1 MNYPVWQLPFPG
13 GILIALVAV
22 THVFVSHFA
31 IGGGAFLVL
40 TERRAYRENDPSLLA
55 YVRKHSR
62 FFALLTLVFGALT
75 GVGIWFTIGLV
86 SPEATSSLIHT
97 FVWGWAIEWVFFF
110 VEIISAII
118 YAKSWD
124 KLPAREHLI
133 VGWIYLVAAWLSLV
147 VINGIITFM
156 LTPGTWLQTKRFA
169 DGFFN
174 PTYFPSL
181 LLRTAICI
189 LLAGA
194 FGLVTVGRQKSAE
207 REPGAPTSPTLAC
220 GGGEPGPP
228 TSPMLACWGGRDKIV
243 RWAAQWIVLGALLLP
258 PLAVWYYHSIPE
270 FSRAYLAGRLPVA
283 QHLARGGLAFAALAM
298 LGALVFGVW
307 KPRWMRMP
315 QIVIL
320 LVLGFGV
327 IASFEYLREL
337 VRKPWAINDYIYA
350 NDVRAEAIERYRET
364 GMLKAA
370 KFLVSED
377 PDSAAYGQNI
387 FAIQCARCHSI
398 DGERAMRPRV
408 RGWDAGFASDM
419 LAHLE
424 VTRGTMPR
432 FAGNEQ
438 DRAAL
443 GRYLASLNPA
453 LTSAASAPKEYGR
466 QIFEIRCGSCHTIDG
481 PFRPLKNALRGAGA
495 EQIEAL
501 LPVLDSMSPNMPHF
515 SAPDSQ
521 AHALAGYM
529 AHALAEEPAKEAR

>member
-1 MNYPVWQLPFPG
+1 VNYPVWQLPFPG

-22 THVFVSHFA
+22 IHVFVSHFA

-40 TERRAYRENDPSLLA
+40 SERRAYRENDPSLLA
-55 YVRKHSR
+55 YVRRHSR
-62 FFALLTLVFGALT
+62 FFALLTLVFGTLT

-124 KLPAREHLI
+124 KLPARDHLI

-156 LTPGTWLQTKRFA
+156 LTPGDWLQTKRFA

-181 LLRTAICI
+181 LLRMAICI

-194 FGLVTVGRQKSAE
+194 FGLVTVGRRKSAE
-207 REPGAPTSPTLAC
+207 
-220 GGGEPGPP
+220 
-228 TSPMLACWGGRDKIV
+228 RDKIV
-243 RWAAQWIVLGALLLP
+243 RWAAQWMVLGALLLP
-258 PLAVWYYHSIPE
+258 PFAAWYYHSIPE
-270 FSRAYLAGRLPVA
+270 FSRAYLAGRLPIA
-283 QHLARGGLAFAALAM
+283 QHIARGGLAFAALAM

-307 KPRWMRMP
+307 KPRWMRMS
-315 QIVIL
+315 QIAIL
-320 LVLGFGV
+320 LVLSFGV

-337 VRKPWAINDYIYA
+337 VRKPWAIPGYIYA
-350 NDVRAEAIERYRET
+350 NDVRAESVERYREA
-364 GMLKAA
+364 GMLTTA
-370 KFLVSED
+370 KFLLSED
-377 PDSAAYGQNI
+377 PASAAYGQNI
-387 FAIQCARCHSI
+387 FAAQCGKCHSL
-398 DGERAMRPRV
+398 DGSRGMRPRV
-408 RGWDAGFASDM
+408 RGWDAGFASDII
-419 LAHLE
+419 AHLE

-453 LTSAASAPKEYGR
+453 LTPAAGATGAPDKPETGLLGWTAG
-466 QIFEIRCGSCHTIDG
+466 QQVFQTRCGSCHTIDG
-481 PFRPLKNALRGAGA
+481 PFRPLKNALRGASA
-495 EQIEAL
+495 DQIEAL
-501 LPVLDSMSPNMPHF
+501 LPVLDSMSPNMPRF

-529 AHALAEEPAKEAR
+529 AHALADEPAKEVR

>member
-40 TERRAYRENDPSLLA
+40 SERRAYRENDASLLA

-110 VEIISAII
+110 VEIISAIV

-124 KLPAREHLI
+124 KLPARDHLI

-156 LTPGTWLQTKRFA
+156 LTPGDWLRTKHFA

-189 LLAGA
+189 FLAGI
-194 FGLVTVGRQKSAE
+194 FGLLTVGRKSDA
-207 REPGAPTSPTLAC
+207 REKL
-220 GGGEPGPP
+220 
-228 TSPMLACWGGRDKIV
+228 V
-243 RWAAQWIVLGALLLP
+243 RWAAQWIVLGSLLLP
-258 PLAVWYYHSIPE
+258 PLAAWYYRSIPG
-270 FSRAYLAGRLPVA
+270 FSKAYLTGRLPAAEHV
-283 QHLARGGLAFAALAM
+283 ARGSIAFAALA
-298 LGALVFGVW
+298 LLVALLFGVW
-307 KPRWMRMP
+307 KPRWMRTP

-327 IASFEYLREL
+327 IGSFEYLREL
-337 VRKPWAINDYIYA
+337 VRKPWAIVDYIYA
-350 NDVRAEAIERYRET
+350 NDVRADAVDHYREA
-364 GMLKAA
+364 GILKTA
-370 KFLVSED
+370 KFLLSED
-377 PDSAAYGQNI
+377 PDSPAYGKNI
-387 FAIQCARCHSI
+387 FLAQCARCHSI

-408 RGWDAGFASDM
+408 RGWDKRFAADM
-419 LAHLE
+419 AAHLE

-438 DRAAL
+438 DRVAL
-443 GRYLASLNPA
+443 GRYLASLNPPV
-453 LTSAASAPKEYGR
+453 AAAAGPSLRPHG
-466 QIFEIRCGSCHTIDG
+466 QQVFQTRCGSCHTING
-481 PFRPLKNALRGAGA
+481 SFRPLANALRGAGA

-515 SAPDSQ
+515 SASEAD
-521 AHALAGYM
+521 AHAMAAYM
-529 AHALAEEPAKEAR
+529 AHALAEPPAKEGR

>member
-22 THVFVSHFA
+22 IHVFVSHFA

-40 TERRAYRENDPSLLA
+40 SERRAYRENDPSLLA

-62 FFALLTLVFGALT
+62 FFALLTLVFGTLT

-124 KLPAREHLI
+124 KLPARDHLI

-156 LTPGTWLQTKRFA
+156 LTPGDWLQTKRFA

-181 LLRTAICI
+181 LLRMAICI

-194 FGLVTVGRQKSAE
+194 FGLVTVGRRKSAE
-207 REPGAPTSPTLAC
+207 
-220 GGGEPGPP
+220 
-228 TSPMLACWGGRDKIV
+228 RDKIV
-243 RWAAQWIVLGALLLP
+243 RWAAQWMVLGALLLP
-258 PLAVWYYHSIPE
+258 PLAAWYYHCIPDI
-270 FSRAYLAGRLPVA
+270 SKAYLAGRLPVA
-283 QHLARGGLAFAALAM
+283 QHIARGGLAFAALAM

-307 KPRWMRMP
+307 KPRWMRIP
-315 QIVIL
+315 QIAIL

-327 IASFEYLREL
+327 IASFEFLREL
-337 VRKPWAINDYIYA
+337 VRKPWAITGYIYA
-350 NDVRAEAIERYRET
+350 NDVRAESIERYREA

-377 PDSAAYGQNI
+377 PNSAAYGQNI
-387 FAIQCARCHSI
+387 FAVQCGKCHSI
-398 DGERAMRPRV
+398 DGQRGMRPRV
-408 RGWDAGFASDM
+408 LGWDAGFASDM

-424 VTRGTMPR
+424 VSRGTMPR

-438 DRAAL
+438 DRAVL
-443 GRYLASLNPA
+443 GRYLASLNPT
-453 LTSAASAPKEYGR
+453 LTPATGAAG
-466 QIFEIRCGSCHTIDG
+466 QQVFQTRCGSCHTIDG
-481 PFRPLKNALRGAGA
+481 PFRPLKNALRGASA
-495 EQIEAL
+495 DQIEAL
-501 LPVLDSMSPNMPHF
+501 LPVLDSMSPNMPRF

-529 AHALAEEPAKEAR
+529 AHALADEPAKEVS

>member
-1 MNYPVWQLPFPG
+1 VNYPVWQLPFPG

-31 IGGGAFLVL
+31 IGGGAYLVL
-40 TERRAYRENDPSLLA
+40 SERRAYRENDHFLLA

-62 FFALLTLVFGALT
+62 FFALLTLVFGAIS

-110 VEIISAII
+110 VEIVSAIV

-124 KLPAREHLI
+124 KLPARDHMI
-133 VGWIYLVAAWLSLV
+133 VGWIYLVAAWLSLA
-147 VINGIITFM
+147 VINGIVTFM
-156 LTPGTWLQTKRFA
+156 LTPGSWLQTRRFA

-189 LLAGA
+189 LLAGI
-194 FGLVTVGRQKSAE
+194 FGLVTVGRSPGAE
-207 REPGAPTSPTLAC
+207 R
-220 GGGEPGPP
+220 
-228 TSPMLACWGGRDKIV
+228 DKLV
-243 RWAAQWIVLGALLLP
+243 RWAARWMILGALLLP
-258 PLAVWYYHSIPE
+258 PLAAWYYHAIPA
-270 FSRAYLAGRLPVA
+270 FSKAYLAGRLLAA
-283 QHLARGGLAFAALAM
+283 QHVARGGIGLVALVL

-307 KPRWMRMP
+307 KPSWMRAP

-320 LVLGFGV
+320 LLLGFGV
-327 IASFEYLREL
+327 IGSFEYLREL
-337 VRKPWAINDYIYA
+337 VRKPWAITDYIYA
-350 NDVRAEAIERYRET
+350 NDVRAESVDRYRAS
-364 GMLKAA
+364 GVLQIA
-370 KFLVSED
+370 KFTLSED
-377 PDSAAYGQNI
+377 AGSPAYGKDL
-387 FAIQCARCHSI
+387 FLFQCARCHSI

-408 RGWDAGFASDM
+408 LGWDARFAADM
-419 LAHLE
+419 VAHLE

-443 GRYLASLNPA
+443 GRYLASLNPPPN
-453 LTSAASAPKEYGR
+453 ASVPLSGE
-466 QIFEIRCGSCHTIDG
+466 QVFQVRCGNCHTING
-481 PFRPLKNALRGAGA
+481 QFRPLANALRGAGA

-501 LPVLDSMSPNMPHF
+501 LPVLDSMSPNMPPF
-515 SAPDSQ
+515 SASD
-521 AHALAGYM
+521 AETHALSAYM
-529 AHALAEEPAKEAR
+529 ARELAEPPANHPSGPKAGSPGTPEENR

>member
-1 MNYPVWQLPFPG
+1 VPARAAEEHPVNYPVWQLPFPG

-31 IGGGAFLVL
+31 VGGGAFLVL
-40 TERRAYRENDPSLLA
+40 SERRAYRENDLSLLA

-62 FFALLTLVFGALT
+62 FFALLTLVFGALS

-110 VEIISAII
+110 VEIIAAIV

-124 KLPAREHLI
+124 KLPARDHLA

-156 LTPGTWLQTKRFA
+156 LTPGSWLQTKRFA

-189 LLAGA
+189 FLAGA
-194 FGLVTVGRQKSAE
+194 FGLVTAGRS
-207 REPGAPTSPTLAC
+207 PGEA
-220 GGGEPGPP
+220 
-228 TSPMLACWGGRDKIV
+228 RDKVV
-243 RWAAQWIVLGALLLP
+243 RWAAQWMAVGALLLP
-258 PLAVWYYHSIPE
+258 PLAAWYYHAIPG
-270 FSRAYLAGRLPVA
+270 FSKAYLGGRLLAA
-283 QHLARGGLAFAALAM
+283 QHVARGGIAFAALAL

-307 KPRWMRMP
+307 KPRWMRTP
-315 QIVIL
+315 QIVVL

-337 VRKPWAINDYIYA
+337 VRKPWAIVDYIYA
-350 NDVRAEAIERYRET
+350 NDVRAESVDRYRES
-364 GMLKAA
+364 GVLKAA
-370 KFLVSED
+370 KFTLSD
-377 PDSAAYGQNI
+377 DAGSPAYGRGL
-387 FAIQCARCHSI
+387 FLAQCARCHSV

-408 RGWDAGFASDM
+408 RGWDAQFAADM
-419 LAHLE
+419 VGHLE

-453 LTSAASAPKEYGR
+453 AASASGR
-466 QIFEIRCGSCHTIDG
+466 EIFEIRCGSCHTIG
-481 PFRPLKNALRGAGA
+481 GRFRPLQNALRGAGA

-501 LPVLDSMSPNMPHF
+501 LPVLDSMSPNMPRF
-515 SAPDSQ
+515 SASATD
-521 AHALAGYM
+521 AHALADYM
-529 AHALAEEPAKEAR
+529 ARELAEPPAKENR

>member
-13 GILIALVAV
+13 GMLIALVAV

-40 TERRAYRENDPSLLA
+40 SERRAYRERDPFLLA

-62 FFALLTLVFGALT
+62 FFALLTLVFGALG

-97 FVWGWAIEWVFFF
+97 FVWGWAIEWVLFF
-110 VEIISAII
+110 VEIVSAIV

-124 KLPAREHLI
+124 KLPARDHLI
-133 VGWIYLVAAWLSLV
+133 VGWIYLAAAWLSLV

-156 LTPGTWLQTKRFA
+156 LTPGDWLQTKRFA

-194 FGLVTVGRQKSAE
+194 FGLVTVGWR
-207 REPGAPTSPTLAC
+207 TSV
-220 GGGEPGPP
+220 E
-228 TSPMLACWGGRDKIV
+228 RDKIV
-243 RWAAQWIVLGALLLP
+243 RWAAQWMVLGALLLP
-258 PLAVWYYHSIPE
+258 PLAAWYYHSIPE
-270 FSRAYLAGRLPVA
+270 FSKAYLSGRLPAA
-283 QHLARGGLAFAALAM
+283 QHIARGGIAFAALA
-298 LGALVFGVW
+298 LLVALVFGVW
-307 KPRWMRMP
+307 KPRWMRTP
-315 QIVIL
+315 QILVL

-337 VRKPWAINDYIYA
+337 VRKPWAITGYIYA
-350 NDVRAEAIERYRET
+350 NDVRAESVERYREA
-364 GMLKAA
+364 GMLKTA

-377 PDSAAYGQNI
+377 PNSAAYGQNI
-387 FAIQCARCHSI
+387 FVIQCGKCHSI

-408 RGWDAGFASDM
+408 RGWDAPFASDM

-453 LTSAASAPKEYGR
+453 LALNASAKEAAGGR
-466 QIFEIRCGSCHTIDG
+466 QVFETRCGSCHTIDG
-481 PFRPLKNALRGAGA
+481 PFRPLKNALRGAA
-495 EQIEAL
+495 ADQIEAL
-501 LPVLDSMSPNMPHF
+501 LPVLDSMSPNMPRF

-521 AHALAGYM
+521 AHALAAYM
-529 AHALAEEPAKEAR
+529 AHALAEEPAKEGR

>member
-1 MNYPVWQLPFPG
+1 VNYPVWQLPFPG

-62 FFALLTLVFGALT
+62 FFALLTLVFGALS

-110 VEIISAII
+110 VEIVSAIV

-124 KLPAREHLI
+124 KLPARDHLI

-156 LTPGTWLQTKRFA
+156 LTPGNWLQTKQFA

-174 PTYFPSL
+174 PTYLPSL

-194 FGLVTVGRQKSAE
+194 FGLVTVGRTKSAE
-207 REPGAPTSPTLAC
+207 
-220 GGGEPGPP
+220 
-228 TSPMLACWGGRDKIV
+228 RDKIV
-243 RWAAQWIVLGALLLP
+243 RWAAQWMVVGSVLLP
-258 PLAVWYYHSIPE
+258 PFAAWYYHSIPG
-270 FSRAYLAGRLPVA
+270 FYKAYLSGRLLAA
-283 QHLARGGLAFAALAM
+283 QHIARGGVAFAALAM

-337 VRKPWAINDYIYA
+337 VRKPWAITDYIYA
-350 NDVRAEAIERYRET
+350 NDVRADAIEPYREA
-364 GMLKAA
+364 GILKTA
-370 KFLVSED
+370 KFLTSAD
-377 PDSAAYGQNI
+377 PNSTAYAQNI
-387 FAIQCARCHSI
+387 FAAQCARCHSI

-408 RGWDAGFASDM
+408 LGWDAGFAADM

-453 LTSAASAPKEYGR
+453 LAPTVSAPQKYG
-466 QIFEIRCGSCHTIDG
+466 QQVFQTRCGSCHTIDG
-481 PFRPLKNALRGAGA
+481 PFRPLQNALRGAGA

-515 SAPDSQ
+515 SASEAD
-521 AHALAGYM
+521 AHALAAYM
-529 AHALAEEPAKEAR
+529 AQALADQPAKENR

>member
-40 TERRAYRENDPSLLA
+40 SERRAYRENDLSLLA
-55 YVRKHSR
+55 YVRRHSR
-62 FFALLTLVFGALT
+62 FFALLTLVFGALS

-110 VEIISAII
+110 VEIIAAIV

-124 KLPAREHLI
+124 KLPARDHLI

-156 LTPGTWLQTKRFA
+156 LTPGNWLQTKRFA

-194 FGLVTVGRQKSAE
+194 FGLVTVGRRNSEA
-207 REPGAPTSPTLAC
+207 RE
-220 GGGEPGPP
+220 
-228 TSPMLACWGGRDKIV
+228 KIV
-243 RWAAQWIVLGALLLP
+243 RWAAQWMALGALLLP
-258 PLAVWYYHSIPE
+258 PLAAWYYHAIPG
-270 FSRAYLAGRLPVA
+270 FSKAYLGGRLPVA
-283 QHLARGGLAFAALAM
+283 QHVARGGIAFAALAL

-307 KPRWMRMP
+307 KPRWMRTP

-337 VRKPWAINDYIYA
+337 VRKPWAIVDYIYA
-350 NDVRAEAIERYRET
+350 NDVRAESVDHYRES
-364 GMLKAA
+364 GVLNAA
-370 KFLVSED
+370 KF
-377 PDSAAYGQNI
+377 PSAKMPARRLTAKVCSSPSAPAVIRLTVN
-387 FAIQCARCHSI
+387 ALCVRACAAGTPSSPPTWWRTSKSPEAPCRAS
-398 DGERAMRPRV
+398 RAMSRTAPRSGDTSP
-408 RGWDAGFASDM
+408 RSTRRSHPPPAGKSSRYAAAAATP
-419 LAHLE
+419 L
-424 VTRGTMPR
+424 
-432 FAGNEQ
+432 
-438 DRAAL
+438 AAL
-443 GRYLASLNPA
+443 SGRCKTCCAAPA
-453 LTSAASAPKEYGR
+453 RSRSR
-466 QIFEIRCGSCHTIDG
+466 RCCRCWT
-481 PFRPLKNALRGAGA
+481 A
-495 EQIEAL
+495 
-501 LPVLDSMSPNMPHF
+501 
-515 SAPDSQ
+515 
-521 AHALAGYM
+521 
-529 AHALAEEPAKEAR
+529 

>member
-194 FGLVTVGRQKSAE
+194 FGLVTVGRRKSAE
-207 REPGAPTSPTLAC
+207 REPGA
-220 GGGEPGPP
+220 P

-258 PLAVWYYHSIPE
+258 PLAAWYYHSIPE

-350 NDVRAEAIERYRET
+350 NDVRAEAIERYREA

-481 PFRPLKNALRGAGA
+481 PFRPLKNALRGAPA